1 MSEEEQLRIKELRKE
16 GKTIKEV
23 SELTGYGANTILK
36 YQEKG
41 SNSRYYTINTRK
53 EEMIKDFS
61 EGMSLN
67 KMSKKYRLS
76 KETIRP
82 IVKS

>member
-36 YQEKG
+36 YQG
-41 SNSRYYTINTRK
+41 SHI
-53 EEMIKDFS
+53 
-61 EGMSLN
+61 
-67 KMSKKYRLS
+67 RLS
-76 KETIRP
+76 AIAPDK
-82 IVKS
+82 VKQIEELSQTKLSNTKIGELLGIGRQTVARYRK